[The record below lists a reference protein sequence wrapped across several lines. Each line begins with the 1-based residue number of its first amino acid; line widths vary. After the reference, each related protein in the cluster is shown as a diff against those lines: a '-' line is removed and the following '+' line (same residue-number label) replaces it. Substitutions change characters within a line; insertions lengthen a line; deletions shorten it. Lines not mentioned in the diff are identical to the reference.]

1 MNNKNDNENK
11 NTIYCN
17 ASSYSENIV
26 SITHWI
32 NYKIKNINYNS
43 IILYMIKLKPQLNFA
58 I

>member
-11 NTIYCN
+11 NIIYCN

-32 NYKIKNINYNS
+32 NYKINNINYNS

>member
-17 ASSYSENIV
+17 TSSYSENIV

-32 NYKIKNINYNS
+32 NYKINNINYNS